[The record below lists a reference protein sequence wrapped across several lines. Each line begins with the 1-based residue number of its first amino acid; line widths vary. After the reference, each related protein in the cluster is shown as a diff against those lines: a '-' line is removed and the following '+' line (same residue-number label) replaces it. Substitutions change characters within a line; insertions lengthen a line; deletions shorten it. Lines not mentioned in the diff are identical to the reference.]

1 MTNELS
7 KRVRL
12 IPSAPAGRMV
22 RSRKSTSTVNVNSQR
37 QQSTSTVNV
46 NSQRQQSTS
55 TVNVNSQRQQSASE
69 YTYQLILTSRS

>member
-1 MTNELS
+1 MIVETQDAKMTNELS

-37 QQSTSTVNV
+37 QQS
-46 NSQRQQSTS
+46 
-55 TVNVNSQRQQSASE
+55 ASE

>member
-1 MTNELS
+1 MIVETQDAKMTNELS

-46 NSQRQQSTS
+46 NSQQASTHI
-55 TVNVNSQRQQSASE
+55 N
-69 YTYQLILTSRS
+69 